1 MTISVVKNKTVIML
15 LALGMIMGQSCPSLA
30 ATPKWKFWQKN
41 KQMEQPVPE
50 ENEENRQDSL
60 WENLQPEIY
69 KQKKHNHPL
78 KLKYI
83 LLKSQG
89 IIWLIHQK
97 SCNL

>member
-1 MTISVVKNKTVIML
+1 ML

-60 WENLQPEIY
+60 WENLQPDT
-69 KQKKHNHPL
+69 
-78 KLKYI
+78 
-83 LLKSQG
+83 
-89 IIWLIHQK
+89 
-97 SCNL
+97 